1 MIKLFKK
8 EGTTSNKN
16 KICTEEIQVV
26 NKCMKWW
33 FTSGK
38 IHEIHCILPIRFVPT
53 KQKGGKLHYWQRYEE
68 TNSIPH
74 CWLTVKCHIF
84 SEGNTAISLNI
95 KSLLLDS
102 EILFLETYHIEIHA
116 KIFKDTF
123 IIRVFNTTLLKFLK
137 METILVSISNKVFDN
152 QVRKY

>member
-8 EGTTSNKN
+8 GEKTSNKN

-33 FTSGK
+33 FTSVK

-53 KQKGGKLHYWQRYEE
+53 KQKGGKLRYWQRYEE
-68 TNSIPH
+68 TNSIT

-95 KSLLLDS
+95 KIILLDP
-102 EILFLETYHIEIHA
+102 EILFLETYIEIHA

-137 METILVSISNKVFDN
+137 METIPVSISNKVFDN